1 MFHKSIKSFGELFFL
16 KTLKMNASP
25 PYISYECVHEFLV
38 IYDQSIS
45 ANFDIISDKKM
56 SVRDIS
62 PATQSPTLE
71 F

>member
-1 MFHKSIKSFGELFFL
+1 MQVHHTFL
-16 KTLKMNASP
+16 MN
-25 PYISYECVHEFLV
+25 
-38 IYDQSIS
+38 QSIS

>member
-1 MFHKSIKSFGELFFL
+1 
-16 KTLKMNASP
+16 MNASP

>member
-1 MFHKSIKSFGELFFL
+1 MQVHHTFL
-16 KTLKMNASP
+16 
-25 PYISYECVHEFLV
+25 
-38 IYDQSIS
+38 S

-62 PATQSPTLE
+62 PAQLAGVIGTYFELRACGA